1 MEARYQEK
9 DTTTLKNNIFGSF
22 PGADQL
28 ALLLIARY
36 HVESNKLHPTFGILY
51 PLGRGEDTIP
61 SYENQPI
68 GKTIA
73 EHIHAVGGSISQ
85 KQSPDIMLAVNTPLL
100 STGESGQ
107 FSNFGMMKQST
118 TDFITQIKSTIDRG
132 ISLSVVDVYFANGS
146 DNTLMNLIVKII
158 YCIKYLPITVG
169 IQQAI
174 LSDTQLHRLFSP
186 HI

>member
-1 MEARYQEK
+1 M
-9 DTTTLKNNIFGSF
+9 
-22 PGADQL
+22 
-28 ALLLIARY
+28 
-36 HVESNKLHPTFGILY
+36 ESNKLHPTFGILY

-132 ISLSVVDVYFANGS
+132 ISLSIVDVYFANGS

>member
-85 KQSPDIMLAVNTPLL
+85 SSHRTSCLRLIPRFFPQENPGNSA
-100 STGESGQ
+100 
-107 FSNFGMMKQST
+107 
-118 TDFITQIKSTIDRG
+118 
-132 ISLSVVDVYFANGS
+132 
-146 DNTLMNLIVKII
+146 TLE
-158 YCIKYLPITVG
+158 
-169 IQQAI
+169 
-174 LSDTQLHRLFSP
+174 
-186 HI
+186 

>member
-68 GKTIA
+68 GK
-73 EHIHAVGGSISQ
+73 
-85 KQSPDIMLAVNTPLL
+85 PLL
-100 STGESGQ
+100 SIFMLLAAASH
-107 FSNFGMMKQST
+107 
-118 TDFITQIKSTIDRG
+118 KSSHRTSCLRLIPRFFPQENPG
-132 ISLSVVDVYFANGS
+132 NSA
-146 DNTLMNLIVKII
+146 TLE
-158 YCIKYLPITVG
+158 
-169 IQQAI
+169 
-174 LSDTQLHRLFSP
+174 
-186 HI
+186 